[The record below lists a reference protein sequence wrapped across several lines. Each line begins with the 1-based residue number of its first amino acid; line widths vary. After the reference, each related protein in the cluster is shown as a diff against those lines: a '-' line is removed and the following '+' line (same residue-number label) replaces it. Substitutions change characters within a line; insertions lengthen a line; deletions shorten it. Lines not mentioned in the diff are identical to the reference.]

1 MKLGNQQLRI
11 MEQLWAAGPLS
22 ARDLTDRLAA
32 DGKGGPMAHST
43 VQTQLRALLNKGAVA
58 YDRRGRAFEFR
69 ALVGGGQTR
78 REATRRF
85 AERFHN
91 GSTRAMICDLIA
103 SERLSGDD
111 LSEIRRLIDRHDKA
125 GESTDA
131 AAGE

>member
-1 MKLGNQQLRI
+1 MKLGSQQLRI

-22 ARDLTDRLAA
+22 ARDLTDRLAG
-32 DGKGGPMAHST
+32 DGKGRPMAHST

-69 ALVGGGQTR
+69 ASVGVGQTR

-91 GSTRAMICDLIA
+91 GSTRAMICDLIS
-103 SERLSGDD
+103 SERLSDDD
-111 LSEIRRLIDRHDKA
+111 LTEIRRLIDRHTGGD
-125 GESTDA
+125 ESVDR